1 MKQIIPMTEDNKKIG
16 QTIITN
22 DCLQVFFINGSAS
35 DESPAIMKTY
45 AEHLDIFLV
54 FEGELKLKVFNQ
66 TKTLQAGDLF
76 FCTRS
81 TYTELQTG
89 NQSFSYVRLRFL
101 KDKIAESSLE
111 SRFAASLLDYDI
123 IKQKIFNHMLSL
135 IGFMETEREKLS
147 KEEAVFIENESLEIL
162 RVLELMISREH
173 EILQIFP
180 NKVLENDL
188 MVRAV
193 NIFEENVNGDL
204 KVYDVAK
211 QVNVSTSYLTR
222 VFRRHLGVVPNVFWK
237 TIKVNYSLSMISLKL
252 ESISE
257 IAYSLGFTDQS
268 HFTSCFKEYLH
279 TTPGKVTT

>member
-173 EILQIFP
+173 EILKIFP

>member
-1 MKQIIPMTEDNKKIG
+1 MTEDNKKMG

-22 DCLQVFFINGSAS
+22 GCLQVFFINGRAS
-35 DESPAIMKTY
+35 DKPPAIMKTY

-89 NQSFSYVRLRFL
+89 NQSFSYVRVRFL
-101 KDKIAESSLE
+101 NDKIVAPSLE
-111 SRFAASLLDYDI
+111 NRFAVSLLRCEI
-123 IKQKIFNHMLSL
+123 IKQKIFNHTLGL
-135 IGFMETEREKLS
+135 ISFMEDGSEKLS
-147 KEEAVFIENESLEIL
+147 EAEASFVESENLAILRILEI
-162 RVLELMISREH
+162 MISQEH
-173 EILQIFP
+173 ENLQIFP
-180 NKVLENDL
+180 NNVLDNDL
-188 MVRAV
+188 MVQAV
-193 NIFEENVNGDL
+193 NIFEENVNTDL

-222 VFRRHLGVVPNVFWK
+222 VFKRHLGVVPNIFWK
-237 TIKVNYSLSMISLKL
+237 AIKVNHSLSMMSLKL

-279 TTPGKVTT
+279 TTPGKVTL

>member
-1 MKQIIPMTEDNKKIG
+1 MTEDNKKIG

-35 DESPAIMKTY
+35 GESPAIMKTY

-89 NQSFSYVRLRFL
+89 NQSFSYVRVRFL
-101 KDKIAESSLE
+101 NDKIVAPSLE
-111 SRFAASLLDYDI
+111 NRFAVSLLRCEI
-123 IKQKIFNHMLSL
+123 IKQKIFNHTLGL
-135 IGFMETEREKLS
+135 ISFMGDGREKLS
-147 KEEAVFIENESLEIL
+147 EAEASFVESEKLAILRILEI
-162 RVLELMISREH
+162 MISQEH
-173 EILQIFP
+173 KNLQIFP
-180 NKVLENDL
+180 NKVLDNDL
-188 MVRAV
+188 MVQAV
-193 NIFEENVNGDL
+193 NIFEENVNTDL

-222 VFRRHLGVVPNVFWK
+222 VFKRHLGVVPNVFWK
-237 TIKVNYSLSMISLKL
+237 TIKVNHSLSMMSLKL

-279 TTPGKVTT
+279 TTPGKVTL